1 MVLADEPDAVQADLE
16 LVWRMAGAA
25 AGLAVEVDQRAEA
38 RRLAADDRDHERQ
51 PEGSGAD
58 EGLGCSADADPDR
71 ERVLQRSGEDALAGE
86 RWAVPSG
93 PRDLRLFADAQ
104 QEVELLGEQRVVVGE
119 IEPEQRKGLGERA
132 AADDEVDPALGDQIE
147 GRELLEE
154 PYGIACAEDGHGAVE
169 TDRGRPGCGCREEDR
184 GRGVHEIVAVV
195 LADAVGVEADLVGA
209 LDLFEQVLHA
219 LDGADVHTG
228 NGIRDRRDEAVYA
241 DTH

>member
-1 MVLADEPDAVQADLE
+1 MLADEPDAVQADLE

-38 RRLAADDRDHERQ
+38 GGLAADDRDHERQ

-58 EGLGCSADADPDR
+58 ERLRCSADADPDR

-93 PRDLRLFADAQ
+93 PGDLRLFADAQ
-104 QEVELLGEQRVVVGE
+104 QEVELLGEQRVVVGK
-119 IEPEQRKGLGERA
+119 IEPEQRKGFGERA

-154 PYGIACAEDGHGAVE
+154 AHRIACAEDGHGAVE
-169 TDRGRPGCGCREEDR
+169 ADRGRPGCGCCQEDR
-184 GRGVHEIVAVV
+184 RRGVHEIVAVV

-219 LDGADVHTG
+219 LDRADVYTAHG
-228 NGIRDRRDEAVYA
+228 VRDRRDEAVYA